1 MNGINY
7 FCYGDF
13 RSADHNI
20 ILTAPPPEII
30 AERDVEIVSIAG
42 RSGDLIRDNKRY
54 KNVTVPFELAVIP
67 PDDGNMRE
75 IMINAIDKLNPAADY
90 RRLTTTY
97 DPGHFRIARVASGI
111 TVESIVEQAGIFKIA
126 FDCNPQRFLVDGDFS
141 VKFTAPGS
149 LYNPTTEIA
158 QPIITIRGSGSGRLT
173 VGDITVEVKQL
184 EDQITLDS
192 DLQDAYRQVGD
203 GAPENKNSCI
213 YAPDFPVLVPGKNT
227 ISWTGGITSVEIIPR
242 WWTL

>member
-1 MNGINY
+1 MRNEGTFTFGEAHSRDY
-7 FCYGDF
+7 
-13 RSADHNI
+13 RI
-20 ILTAPPPEII
+20 ILTKTPPHIC
-30 AERDVEIVSIAG
+30 AERDVESIGLAG
-42 RSGDLIRDNKRY
+42 RSGDLTRDNGRY
-54 KNVTVPFELAVIP
+54 KNVQIPYECAIIPERTRLLREAASDAILLLKSTAAYYRLANSFYP
-67 PDDGNMRE
+67 GT
-75 IMINAIDKLNPAADY
+75 Y
-90 RRLTTTY
+90 RMA
-97 DPGHFRIARVASGI
+97 RISKQVS
-111 TVESIVEQAGIFKIA
+111 VESVVEKAGKFTIE
-126 FDCNPQRFLVDGDFS
+126 FDCKPQRFLVDGEFP

-158 QPIITIRGSGSGRLT
+158 QPLITIRGSGSGRLT